1 MKIEDITVPTPDPS
15 PSGAGKQRSRAEGE
29 RNFQQDFNNVLSL
42 LVGIIAFLTIQAPR
56 LQHFLYLLVGLCET
70 VAT

>member
-42 LVGIIAFLTIQAPR
+42 LVGITAF
-56 LQHFLYLLVGLCET
+56 F
-70 VAT
+70 